1 MYNRQSTKLITTFP
15 CAEYKIERTEHLIY
29 ITIYSAIDSLKDTR
43 NETARRVTLYVPFT
57 PVDPIKVPIIISDVF
72 RCNMFDLVSDIL

>member
-1 MYNRQSTKLITTFP
+1 M
-15 CAEYKIERTEHLIY
+15 AGKILG
-29 ITIYSAIDSLKDTR
+29 

>member
-1 MYNRQSTKLITTFP
+1 MCEGMMLTELGRKE
-15 CAEYKIERTEHLIY
+15 AEYK
-29 ITIYSAIDSLKDTR
+29 
-43 NETARRVTLYVPFT
+43 VTSHVYFI

>member
-1 MYNRQSTKLITTFP
+1 MEVAGPRREG
-15 CAEYKIERTEHLIY
+15 AEYK
-29 ITIYSAIDSLKDTR
+29 
-43 NETARRVTLYVPFT
+43 VTSHVYFI

>member
-1 MYNRQSTKLITTFP
+1 MQTHIRKIRRIEGSRQDREKV
-15 CAEYKIERTEHLIY
+15 EYTVMSHVYFI
-29 ITIYSAIDSLKDTR
+29 
-43 NETARRVTLYVPFT
+43 

>member
-1 MYNRQSTKLITTFP
+1 M
-15 CAEYKIERTEHLIY
+15 AGKILG
-29 ITIYSAIDSLKDTR
+29 
-43 NETARRVTLYVPFT
+43 NETASSRVTLYVPFT

>member
-1 MYNRQSTKLITTFP
+1 MLPYAHTGRAGQEGREFERAGVGGREGK
-15 CAEYKIERTEHLIY
+15 EYK
-29 ITIYSAIDSLKDTR
+29 
-43 NETARRVTLYVPFT
+43 VTSHVYFI